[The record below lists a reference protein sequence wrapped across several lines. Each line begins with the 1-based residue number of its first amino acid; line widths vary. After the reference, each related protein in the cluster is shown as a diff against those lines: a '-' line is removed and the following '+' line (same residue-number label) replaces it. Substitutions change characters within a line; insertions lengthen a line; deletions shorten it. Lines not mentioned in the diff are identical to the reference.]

1 MKRTR
6 RFLTTTALAAAFGIT
21 AGGCGSGI
29 TADTTIADALTSLA
43 QNPLLSQIT
52 IGDLVQAFNDFMAGA
67 GNEGAALTEDQQS
80 ELRTLQ
86 GQLDSGSITEAEFED
101 QAQAIAG
108 LHGHMGGRPSLLGG
122 RFHEGPLTGD
132 LALTEEQQTQ
142 AQEIFQAAHDD
153 IAALRQAAQDDIYN
167 NVLTDE
173 QRATLDELRANHQP
187 LMEDE
192 AAGDDSAERVF
203 GRGFGPGGGRGP
215 AFGRRP
221 FRDRLAELLDLTDEQ
236 QTQIDEIRA
245 QLREDVQARH
255 EQARDEFRAIL
266 TDEQLAALDEFIA
279 NHPMPGHDDSDVT
292 DSDNSNE

>member
-6 RFLTTTALAAAFGIT
+6 RFLTTTAVAAAFGIA
-21 AGGCGSGI
+21 AGGCGAGI

-67 GNEGAALTEDQQS
+67 GNEGVALTEDQQS
-80 ELRTLQ
+80 ELRGLQ
-86 GQLDSGSITEAEFED
+86 GQLDSGAITEAEFED
-101 QAQAIAG
+101 QAQVIAG
-108 LHGHMGGRPSLLGG
+108 FQGHMGGRPSLLGG

-132 LALTEEQQTQ
+132 LALTEEQRTQ

-153 IAALRQAAQDDIYN
+153 IKALRQTAQDDIYN

-173 QRATLDELRANHQP
+173 QRATLDELRANHRP
-187 LMEDE
+187 LME
-192 AAGDDSAERVF
+192 GDDAAARGF
-203 GRGFGPGGGRGP
+203 GRGPGPGGGRGP

-221 FRDRLAELLDLTDEQ
+221 FRDRLAEALDLTDEQ

-245 QLREDVQARH
+245 QLREDVRARH
-255 EQARDEFRAIL
+255 EQAREEFRAIL

-279 NHPMPGHDDSDVT
+279 NHPMPGHDDSDET